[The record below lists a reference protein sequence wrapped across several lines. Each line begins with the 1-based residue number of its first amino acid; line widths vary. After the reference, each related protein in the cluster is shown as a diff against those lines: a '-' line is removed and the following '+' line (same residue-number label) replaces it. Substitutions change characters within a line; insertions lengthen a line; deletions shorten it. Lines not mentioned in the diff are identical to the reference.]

1 MTKERAVVRLQ
12 ATAEVCI
19 GPFFDLDAIPLIVEE
34 GLGLHLFATYQVWGR
49 CTSMNYT
56 LHATQ
61 VPAGVTLRMETR
73 MPTRAGSA
81 SEPGRAAH
89 EPGAPGSSA
98 QCRLRLCTQQGLERE
113 VHEAGA
119 GQNFAK
125 LLSIFLKQNLGCFRL
140 YRH

>member
-1 MTKERAVVRLQ
+1 
-12 ATAEVCI
+12 
-19 GPFFDLDAIPLIVEE
+19 
-34 GLGLHLFATYQVWGR
+34 
-49 CTSMNYT
+49 
-56 LHATQ
+56 
-61 VPAGVTLRMETR
+61 

-98 QCRLRLCTQQGLERE
+98 QRRLRLCTQQGLERE

-125 LLSIFLKQNLGCFRL
+125 LLSIFLKQNVVFGRIGIEFDKNVRVLQ
-140 YRH
+140 HV